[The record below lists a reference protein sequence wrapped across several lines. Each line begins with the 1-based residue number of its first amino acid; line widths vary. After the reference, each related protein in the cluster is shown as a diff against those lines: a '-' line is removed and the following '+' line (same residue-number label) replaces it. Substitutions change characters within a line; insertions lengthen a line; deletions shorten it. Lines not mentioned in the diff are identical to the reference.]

1 MGRRSKGKKAGRTAR
16 ASPSKQSR
24 IGKAVSSVFGG
35 KSKSGKRRR
44 SRGPNYWANKVL
56 VEKLK
61 RRYYKLKYSG
71 AGR

>member
-1 MGRRSKGKKAGRTAR
+1 MGRRSKGKKAGRSPRSA
-16 ASPSKQSR
+16 PSKPSR
-24 IGKAVSSVFGG
+24 VGKAVASVFGG

-61 RRYYKLKYSG
+61 RRYYKLKFSG